1 VSTRLSRFAWG
12 VLGWNIAVILWGAY
26 VRASGSGAGCGSHW
40 PLCNGELIPRSPG
53 TATLIELSHRVTSG
67 VALAA
72 VVLLFVW
79 TFRAMPSRHS
89 ARMGAALSLLFIL
102 TEAAVGAGL
111 VLFRLV
117 ADNATMARAMFMGT
131 HLVNTFLLV
140 AALTLTAY
148 WLGGGAPPR
157 RVGHG
162 RALSGVATG
171 AALLL
176 LTGVSG
182 AVAALGD
189 TLFPAGSLTAALTS
203 DLSATAH
210 ILVRLRVLHPA
221 LAIGTG
227 VFLIAAGARLAT
239 DSARGC
245 RRYAAAMA
253 VLAAVQLAAG
263 VVNVML
269 LAPVWMQIVH
279 LALADAVWI
288 AAVLLGASLL
298 SAGAAAAEF
307 EVRGEKFESRLS
319 GF

>member
-1 VSTRLSRFAWG
+1 M
-12 VLGWNIAVILWGAY
+12 LGWNIAVILWGAY
-26 VRASGSGAGCGSHW
+26 VRATGSGAGCGSHW

-53 TATLIELSHRVTSG
+53 AATLIELSHRVTSG
-67 VALAA
+67 IALAA
-72 VVLLFVW
+72 IVVLLVW
-79 TFRAMPSRHS
+79 TLRATPPRHP
-89 ARMGAALSLLFIL
+89 ARAGAILSFVFIL

-140 AALTLTAY
+140 AVLTLTAY
-148 WLGGGAPPR
+148 WLGGGAPLR
-157 RVGHG
+157 LAGRG
-162 RALSGVATG
+162 RALGGVAIG

-189 TLFPAGSLTAALTS
+189 TLFPAGSLSAALAS

-210 ILVRLRVLHPA
+210 LLVRLRVLHPA
-221 LAIGTG
+221 LAVGTG
-227 VFLIAAGARLAT
+227 VFLIAAGARLAAHPT
-239 DSARGC
+239 REY
-245 RRYAAAMA
+245 RRHAGVLA
-253 VLAAVQLAAG
+253 VLAAVQLGAG
-263 VVNVML
+263 VLNVVL

-298 SAGAAAAEF
+298 SAGAARPEF
-307 EVRGEKFESRLS
+307 EMQN
-319 GF
+319 